1 MSENMTMET
10 VDMPTAPEM
19 TEVVVYNRNT
29 VENVL
34 KILDTQT
41 PVIGIETMRKMVE
54 VFDILKHEGSVQQAA
69 VNREGN
75 ESEFVNPEFAADPG
89 PVFTGEGDVM
99 YDAEETPVEDAG
111 ETCDAEEPRSYDY
124 VPPVVDAEADEIREV
139 EE

>member
-1 MSENMTMET
+1 MSDNMTMET

-19 TEVVVYNRNT
+19 TEVVVYNRDT

-41 PVIGIETMRKMVE
+41 PVVGIETMRKVVE

-75 ESEFVNPEFAADPG
+75 ESEFVDPG
-89 PVFTGEGDVM
+89 FVPDLGPTFAGEGDVM
-99 YDAEETPVEDAG
+99 YDADEEAVDAD
-111 ETCDAEEPRSYDY
+111 EPCDAEEPRSYNY
-124 VPPVVDAEADEIREV
+124 VPPVVDAEADEIREA